1 MDAWRG
7 LPVCSLSPPVMR
19 TGAGPLVRI
28 SQELSPSGSL
38 TPFLLLFFFFIFSL
52 STDTELFVLTDS
64 ELLVLL
70 GRVISWWPTELAT
83 VVSLFF
89 FFFHLRKKLTNSSFF
104 KDRAQILSIRRG
116 KTLKVTCDPSQPQ
129 SCVLAFS
136 LRVANKNCWP
146 KSASLRITDSLI
158 AHNHVLAS
166 PSCWE
171 HFCFSLFCKE
181 LDGFLECLR
190 ATP

>member
-1 MDAWRG
+1 MAAN
-7 LPVCSLSPPVMR
+7 R
-19 TGAGPLVRI
+19 TGDC
-28 SQELSPSGSL
+28 SF
-38 TPFLLLFFFFIFSL
+38 TFPFC
-52 STDTELFVLTDS
+52 
-64 ELLVLL
+64 
-70 GRVISWWPTELAT
+70 
-83 VVSLFF
+83 
-89 FFFHLRKKLTNSSFF
+89 HLRKQLTNSSFF
-104 KDRAQILSIRRG
+104 KDRAQILSVQRG